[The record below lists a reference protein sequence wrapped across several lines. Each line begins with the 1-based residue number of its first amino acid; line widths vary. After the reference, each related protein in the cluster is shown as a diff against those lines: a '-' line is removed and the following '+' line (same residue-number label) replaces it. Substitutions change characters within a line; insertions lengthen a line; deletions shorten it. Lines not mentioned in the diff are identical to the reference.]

1 MHSCLG
7 LNILTIF
14 ILQKRVIRIVNKAA
28 YDAHTE
34 PIFIEF
40 GILPFRKIYLFHLGK
55 FMFLYHKQMLP
66 ANFNNF
72 FVVLIKFVIIIHEIR
87 NCILF
92 LSAELILNSFRL
104 FIKELNCLIHSV
116 KIFVM
121 LLPFPLS

>member
-1 MHSCLG
+1 M
-7 LNILTIF
+7 

-34 PIFIEF
+34 PIFICFIWENLCF
-40 GILPFRKIYLFHLGK
+40 V
-55 FMFLYHKQMLP
+55 YHKQILP

-72 FVVLIKFVIIIHEIR
+72 FVVLIKFIIIIHAIR

-92 LSAELILNSFRL
+92 LSAELILNSFWL